1 MSNNSEKN
9 KETID
14 NFLGSIKDFRPEFKS
29 LNYEKDD
36 IENYLMNNYNYI
48 LTDKAKERLNK
59 LYTYISNGIPVL
71 LEGETGTSKTL
82 SFIILINIYFDVKN
96 KNLKNIYTKIFFFK
110 LLF

>member
-1 MSNNSEKN
+1 
-9 KETID
+9 
-14 NFLGSIKDFRPEFKS
+14 
-29 LNYEKDD
+29 
-36 IENYLMNNYNYI
+36 MNNYNYI

-96 KNLKNIYTKIFFFK
+96 KNLKNIYTKILFFE
-110 LLF
+110 LLFRQFVNIIIVNII

>member
-29 LNYEKDD
+29 LNYEKDN
-36 IENYLMNNYNYI
+36 IENYLMDNYNYI

-82 SFIILINIYFDVKN
+82 
-96 KNLKNIYTKIFFFK
+96 KNIYTKILFFE

>member
-1 MSNNSEKN
+1 
-9 KETID
+9 
-14 NFLGSIKDFRPEFKS
+14 
-29 LNYEKDD
+29 
-36 IENYLMNNYNYI
+36 MNNYNYI

-82 SFIILINIYFDVKN
+82 
-96 KNLKNIYTKIFFFK
+96 KNIYTKIFFFK

>member
-1 MSNNSEKN
+1 
-9 KETID
+9 
-14 NFLGSIKDFRPEFKS
+14 
-29 LNYEKDD
+29 
-36 IENYLMNNYNYI
+36 MNNYNYI

>member
-1 MSNNSEKN
+1 
-9 KETID
+9 
-14 NFLGSIKDFRPEFKS
+14 
-29 LNYEKDD
+29 
-36 IENYLMNNYNYI
+36 MNNYNYI

-96 KNLKNIYTKIFFFK
+96 KNLKNIYTKILFFE